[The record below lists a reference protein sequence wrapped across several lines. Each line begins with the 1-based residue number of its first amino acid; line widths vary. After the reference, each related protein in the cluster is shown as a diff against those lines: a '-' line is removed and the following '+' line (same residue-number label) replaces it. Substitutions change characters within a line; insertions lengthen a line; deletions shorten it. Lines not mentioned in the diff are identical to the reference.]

1 MAWSYL
7 TAGVKLIGMGLL
19 YVGLIVL
26 GIMLLKPFFIAIWDA
41 WKEIQERG
49 GLFFEKLDNFIANFM
64 ERFADFGGALSNFFS
79 LLFDKEATFK
89 RNICCFC

>member
-1 MAWSYL
+1 MLALEIFFTTVGSFVSKIRKMAWSYL

-49 GLFFEKLDNFIANFM
+49 GLFF
-64 ERFADFGGALSNFFS
+64 
-79 LLFDKEATFK
+79 
-89 RNICCFC
+89 